1 MGDQESIVE
10 VLKALL
16 ENQARTFEERLS
28 KIEATREE
36 TGRLQEEGMETSI
49 LKVLGLV
56 GVQSLL
62 HPAVGMKESTS
73 IVCYKLLVRSRLPG
87 VAVSS

>member
-1 MGDQESIVE
+1 MGDQESIVD

-16 ENQARTFEERLS
+16 ENQARTFEEKLS
-28 KIEATREE
+28 KIEASREE
-36 TGRLQEEGMETSI
+36 TGRLQEGMETSI

-62 HPAVGMKESTS
+62 HPAVGMNESTS

-87 VAVSS
+87 VAVSP